1 MQWKNII
8 KYTLDVTYEDF
19 TANQMMVDAVIR
31 NLEVIDE
38 TANILS
44 DKVKSENPEVEW
56 KND

>member
-1 MQWKNII
+1 
-8 KYTLDVTYEDF
+8 
-19 TANQMMVDAVIR
+19 MMVDAVIR